1 MSMLVSAGKKR
12 ENTDT
17 RALDI
22 QALNQDLKKVRNN
35 KTVY

>member
-1 MSMLVSAGKKR
+1 MSILVSAVKR
-12 ENTDT
+12 EKTDT

-22 QALNQDLKKVRNN
+22 QAINQDLKKVRNN